1 MLSFA
6 LLVAITPLA
15 QADDSKAEVKLKV
28 KVVSPVTVTTGYA
41 WPVGYRMALLHGRLD
56 DMGTS
61 SSVDVYFE
69 CVGTTDYDSSTKVR
83 RMTHTGRFSAVIHD
97 LTPGTTYHF
106 RAVAKGHGTIV
117 YGDEISFTTKKQKR
131 FWWWFWWWRW

>member
-1 MLSFA
+1 M
-6 LLVAITPLA
+6 AITPLA

-28 KVVSPVTVTTGYA
+28 KVVPPVSVTTFSA

-61 SSVDVYFE
+61 SSVDIYFE
-69 CVGTTDYDSSTKVR
+69 WGETVDYGSRTRVR
-83 RMTHTGRFSAVIHD
+83 RMTHPGRFSAVING

-106 RAVAKGHGTIV
+106 RAVAEVTS
-117 YGDEISFTTKKQKR
+117 YGSDETFSTKKH
-131 FWWWFWWWRW
+131 WWWPW